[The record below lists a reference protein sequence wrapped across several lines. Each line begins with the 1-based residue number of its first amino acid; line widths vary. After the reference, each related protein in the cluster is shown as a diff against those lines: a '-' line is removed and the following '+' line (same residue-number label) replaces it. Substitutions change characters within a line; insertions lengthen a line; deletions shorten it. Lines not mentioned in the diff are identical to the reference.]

1 MLYRDA
7 GGATVQLL
15 PNPYRTENY
24 FNGGVVY
31 EIPSGSVKFDLT
43 VSPPFGDE
51 NITVYAGSAPL
62 GEISTATRGGIF
74 AVKSQDAGVRT
85 RGVKLSGKTESA
97 KGPAA
102 EFFEDKVIVK
112 TGK

>member
-31 EIPSGSVKFDLT
+31 EIPSGSDKFDLT
-43 VSPPFGDE
+43 VSP
-51 NITVYAGSAPL
+51 PL